1 PVVLDVVGAVGR
13 LELAEDRVLAG
24 AHAGGVAGRDQ
35 EAAAVGVVGQ
45 RGGGI
50 DVVLHAAGTGVD
62 LVEVGGV
69 ALVVDAEAQ
78 QVVAQAPLEV
88 DPALLALVV
97 AVVDGGVVGA
107 AQRHARVRHA
117 GGAGDVVAVHVVGR
131 AGDAV
136 ALVAAVHHLHRQVVG
151 QVRAPGQR
159 PVGAAGLRVGAA
171 ELLSYLADS
180 DVAGGG

>member
-1 PVVLDVVGAVGR
+1 CFHIFFFSSSRRHTRFSRDWSSDVCSS
-13 LELAEDRVLAG
+13 DLAG

-35 EAAAVGVVGQ
+35 EPAAVGVVGQ

-50 DVVLHAAGTGVD
+50 HVVLHAAGTGVD

-69 ALVVDAEAQ
+69 GLVVDAEAQ
-78 QVVAQAPLEV
+78 QVVAQHPLEV

-97 AVVDGGVVGA
+97 AVVDGGVAGA
-107 AQRHARVRHA
+107 AQGHARIGHA

-131 AGDAV
+131 TGDAV

-159 PVGAAGLRVGAA
+159 PVGAAGL
-171 ELLSYLADS
+171 
-180 DVAGGG
+180 